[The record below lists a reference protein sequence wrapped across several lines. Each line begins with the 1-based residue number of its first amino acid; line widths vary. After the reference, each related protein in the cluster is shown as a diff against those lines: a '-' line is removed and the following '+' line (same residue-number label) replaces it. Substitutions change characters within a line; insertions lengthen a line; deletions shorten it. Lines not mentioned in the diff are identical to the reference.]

1 MPFFDSYKNIDRGG
15 ITKESK
21 TATRD
26 ALLTAFANPQHKDHV
41 LQIVKTLLDFKAHQ
55 SDDGSAERLLANLSN
70 HVKVIGV
77 PEITERSLHELVRNR
92 SSLFKKELP
101 DTFKGLLRTM
111 LNSDAK
117 RTLIDTNTARIL
129 KSNSLITDA
138 EVRTATPTRRVSEQ
152 ILPSEIAAF
161 FTRCKDILPGGLSA
175 TWTLSQFLT
184 QLCKDYPRSDPTETQ
199 WRSLAYVVR
208 QVSNGRFG
216 SRINSEFQRKATEFL
231 ANTPAALKKSVT
243 SATYRPTRDVNVSMA
258 GLYSN
263 GGHDRSYNEFLHEA
277 NALLKVCQL
286 NSLHEAVEQMQDRQR
301 TFSSAPRL
309 SQHLPG
315 DLAWRSRKDQK
326 IQWIGQSNPQ
336 HQEWLELRRAVD
348 DDVSKNNQRTRES
361 EDREIAYAILTCA
374 SLNQMVT
381 RLINY
386 RRGTAPLVG
395 DESDLMSR
403 LATILAPSLVNAEF
417 AAGSARSLL
426 CNFSPVSFRE
436 GTLPLA
442 WNNTFPERCVTT
454 GVNVAARI
462 LHQMHMLHIRIPG
475 CHPVEDFHLY
485 QTRVIQFSW
494 DERANFITAR
504 IIDQSDW
511 MCSTREPQPVEA
523 AAR

>member
-26 ALLTAFANPQHKDHV
+26 ALLTALTNPQHKDHV

-55 SDDGSAERLLANLSN
+55 SDDASAERLLGNLAN

-101 DTFKGLLRTM
+101 DTFKALLRTM

-117 RTLIDTNTARIL
+117 RALIDTNTARIL
-129 KSNSLITDA
+129 RSNSLITDA
-138 EVRTATPTRRVSEQ
+138 EVRTATPTRRVAEQ
-152 ILPSEIAAF
+152 VLPSEIAAF

-184 QLCKDYPRSDPTETQ
+184 QLCKDYPRTDPTETQ
-199 WRSLAYVVR
+199 WKSLAYVVR

-216 SRINSEFQRKATEFL
+216 SRINSEFQRKATEVS
-231 ANTPAALKKSVT
+231 ARTPAALKKAVT
-243 SATYRPTRDVNVSMA
+243 SATYRPSRDINISMA
-258 GLYSN
+258 GGYLS
-263 GGHDRSYNEFLHEA
+263 GGHDRSYNEFISA
-277 NALLKVCQL
+277 AKGLLEVCQL

-301 TFSSAPRL
+301 SFSNAPRL

-315 DLAWRSRKDQK
+315 DSTWTATN
-326 IQWIGQSNPQ
+326 QWFGQSNPQ
-336 HQEWLELRRAVD
+336 HQQWLELRRALD
-348 DDVSKNNQRTRES
+348 ANVSKDNQRTRDA
-361 EDREIAYAILTCA
+361 EDREMTYALLTCA
-374 SLNQMVT
+374 GVNQMVH

-386 RRGTAPLVG
+386 RRITDNSLTA
-395 DESDLMSR
+395 DENDLMSR
-403 LATILAPSLVNAEF
+403 VTTILAPSLDRADDAE
-417 AAGSARSLL
+417 GSARSLL
-426 CNFSPVSFRE
+426 CNFSPVGFRE
-436 GTLPLA
+436 GILPQA
-442 WNNTFPERCVTT
+442 WKGSFPEHFVTT
-454 GVNVAARI
+454 GINVAARL
-462 LHQMHMLHIRIPG
+462 LHQMCILRIRIPG
-475 CHPVEDFHLY
+475 CQPVEDFHLY
-485 QTRVIQFSW
+485 QKRVTQFSW

-511 MCSTREPQPVEA
+511 ICSTREPQPVEA